1 MYDHFFEGKPL
12 NIDNRKYSSAY
23 SEPFNMMNDSSFV
36 IKNDKQF
43 ESVEESFLNVYKN
56 DLIVFGRKI
65 Y

>member
-1 MYDHFFEGKPL
+1 
-12 NIDNRKYSSAY
+12 
-23 SEPFNMMNDSSFV
+23 MMNDSSFV